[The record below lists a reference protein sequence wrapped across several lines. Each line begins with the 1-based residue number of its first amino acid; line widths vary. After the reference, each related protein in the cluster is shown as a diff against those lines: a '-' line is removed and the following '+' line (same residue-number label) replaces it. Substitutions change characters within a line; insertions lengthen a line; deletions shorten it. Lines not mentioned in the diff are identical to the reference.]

1 MGYDAPSRKD
11 MIVMD
16 LLDDIFA
23 QLRHGGEMA
32 VLHSLEAMG
41 KCEQPPGEKPFGQ
54 LVPRSVVHQD
64 TVRYVIND
72 VLEFTQIGRP
82 AILDPRCVPEH
93 EISESEFIP
102 DVVCKLHHQGLGI
115 FPEKTGA
122 EASGNARHAFL

>member
-1 MGYDAPSRKD
+1 

-23 QLRHGGEMA
+23 QVRHGGEMA
-32 VLHSLEAMG
+32 VLHSFEAMG

-54 LVPRSVVHQD
+54 LVPRCVVHQD
-64 TVRYVIND
+64 TVRYIIDD
-72 VLEFTQIGRP
+72 VLEFPQIGRP

>member
-1 MGYDAPSRKD
+1 MV
-11 MIVMD
+11 VMD

-23 QLRHGGEMA
+23 QLRHRGEMA
-32 VLHSLEAMG
+32 VLHSLEAVCKG
-41 KCEQPPGEKPFGQ
+41 EQPPGEKPFGQ

-72 VLEFTQIGRP
+72 VLEFTQICRP
-82 AILDPRCVPEH
+82 AILYPRSIPEH